1 MTDYV
6 RIRAEA
12 GRHLDRLVDQMVTE
26 VPPPAPPKPFDLA
39 ALTRLAAEVES
50 MRPRYDRMVIAPDVK
65 DRLLALTTR
74 RQEVPGPDRLWGVPV
89 LIDED
94 MPAGHWE
101 IRGGDRVE
109 RRGPEGCSCELCQS
123 GEDRYDSRCGVCDAL
138 VEVIRG
144 RVENHGTETAMCPGS
159 GEEAS

>member
-1 MTDYV
+1 MTDYPWMCV
-6 RIRAEA
+6 EA

-26 VPPPAPPKPFDLA
+26 VPPSAPAEPFDLA

-65 DRLLALTTR
+65 ERLLALTTR
-74 RQEVPGPDRLWGVPV
+74 RQEIPGPDRLWGTPV
-89 LIDED
+89 LVDED

-101 IRGGDRVE
+101 LRDGDRVE
-109 RRGPEGCSCELCQS
+109 RRGPEGCRCELCQS
-123 GEDRYDSRCGVCDAL
+123 GESDYDTRCPVCSHI
-138 VEVIRG
+138 VPVVRG
-144 RVENHGTETAMCPGS
+144 RYEEHRADTLCCAAS